1 MHEWAIM
8 IVPRDFDNDYNKY
21 KVKRVKQEI
30 KDSVD
35 LGSNPSIELVDLI
48 AQVQEVNRLK
58 KKISAL
64 ERKLNE

>member
-30 KDSVD
+30 EESVD